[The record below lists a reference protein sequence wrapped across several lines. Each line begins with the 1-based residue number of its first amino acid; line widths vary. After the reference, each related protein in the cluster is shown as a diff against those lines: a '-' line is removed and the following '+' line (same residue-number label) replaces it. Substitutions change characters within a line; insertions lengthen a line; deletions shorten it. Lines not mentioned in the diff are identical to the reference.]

1 MRFIKNFGKICT
13 VPKFR
18 YFKCCL
24 SKFGLRLLREES
36 FLKIAQASDLSNL
49 LLRNIKFF
57 EQFMNQEIEFNLLCK
72 SKSQN
77 GQEIFAYIINEGAPG
92 YFIEV
97 GVGDGDFLSNTNLLE
112 KLGWKGILVE
122 ANPNFIQA
130 LRTNR
135 TSIVEPRALY
145 SKSDLDLEFQC
156 DGYLSKLT
164 VSDSSTEVFNKF
176 IHSDKKIS
184 SNLISVKTI
193 DFKDLLK
200 KHKVPSLINYIS
212 IDTEGTEYEI
222 LKNFPFD
229 SYKVKCWTV
238 EHNYG
243 PLRDKIKKLFH
254 DNGYKR
260 IFEDESLHDDFY
272 IQISNSNSD
281 Q

>member
-1 MRFIKNFGKICT
+1 M
-13 VPKFR
+13 PKFR
-18 YFKCCL
+18 YIKSCL
-24 SKFGLRLLREES
+24 SKFGLRLLREKE
-36 FLKIAQASDLSNL
+36 FLKIAQASDSNNL
-49 LLRNIKFF
+49 LLRNLNFF
-57 EQFMNQEIEFNLLCK
+57 EQFMNKEMKFNLLCK

-77 GQEIFAYIINEGAPG
+77 GQEIFAYVINQGVPG

-97 GVGDGDFLSNTNLLE
+97 GVGDGDFISNTNLLE

-122 ANPNFIQA
+122 ANPNFIQT
-130 LRTNR
+130 LQTNR
-135 TSIVEPRALY
+135 TSIIEPRALY
-145 SKSDLDLEFQC
+145 SKSDLDLKFSV

-164 VSDSSTEVFNKF
+164 VADSSTEVFHKF
-176 IHSDKKIS
+176 TYQDKKIS

-193 DFKDLLK
+193 DFYDLLK
-200 KHKVPSLINYIS
+200 KHKAPSLINYIS
-212 IDTEGTEYEI
+212 IDVEGAEYEI

-229 SYKVKCWTV
+229 SYKVKCWSI

-243 PLRDKIKKLFH
+243 PLRDKIKRLFY

-260 IFEDESLHDDFY
+260 IFKDYSLHDDFY